1 MLFRSST
8 TTVDGAGSVGRH
20 TSLTFGP
27 DGQPAISYRDFSN
40 DDLKFARFSGNSWSL
55 TTVDSA
61 GSVGRHTSLAF
72 GPDGQPAI
80 SYFDDSNGDLKF
92 ARMGICTPG
101 P

>member
-1 MLFRSST
+1 
-8 TTVDGAGSVGRH
+8 
-20 TSLTFGP
+20 
-27 DGQPAISYRDFSN
+27 
-40 DDLKFARFSGNSWSL
+40 
-55 TTVDSA
+55 VDSA

-92 ARMGICTPG
+92 ARMGIFTPR